1 MAKKVEKI
9 PAAVDLSASPEKD
22 QVVIEKIS
30 EAEVV
35 GAPEAQLAVNVYDLP
50 TELVIVAPI
59 AGVKR
64 EDLNL
69 KINQDVLLI
78 EGQRTFTVETDLPK
92 EKILVKEC
100 FAGNFARTIVL
111 PDNVNPLEVKAQF
124 VNCVLTVRIPHIK
137 SSQERVVRVE
147 IE

>member
-9 PAAVDLSASPEKD
+9 PAAVDLSAASDKD

-35 GAPEAQLAVNVYDLP
+35 GAPQAQLAVNVYDLSD
-50 TELVIVAPI
+50 ELVIVAPI

-69 KINQDVLLI
+69 KINHDVLLI
-78 EGQRTFTVETDLPK
+78 EGHRNFAVETDLPH

-111 PDNVNPLEVKAQF
+111 PENVNPLEVKAQF
-124 VNCVLTVRIPHIK
+124 VNGVLTVRIPHIK
-137 SSQERVVRVE
+137 SAQERVVRVE